1 MSDSSMKAYLAEH
14 PKMTGALFTILLLLT
29 QAGSAAAGNGASISG
44 P

>member
-1 MSDSSMKAYLAEH
+1 MSETQITTFLAEH

-29 QAGSAAAGNGASISG
+29 QAQSVMAGAISSNPG